1 METTQ
6 PQEAQ
11 KTAASKASPLKRHPI
26 VQAVPSSPP
35 MVTQTIFLDHP
46 SARLSSSP
54 ASSPRIV
61 EPSPTRRGSV
71 HPVMS
76 ETMERGLLP
85 GADFF
90 DDGSSDS
97 EWEDSEGDITQIFS
111 LDERYSLRSPP
122 HAIEDQVD
130 SAGRGRSRERS
141 TITSLP
147 HLSGLSS
154 LHDPGLGIRYNEANG
169 EKIEGKGPKRARQ
182 MSLRRLNMDNIRVVQ
197 TGSRVGTPR
206 ESLRSAGS
214 DAPSLAHVNQPFP
227 HSAQFRHNEDAP
239 TQHSP
244 TSKRR
249 YRRNTSESMIA
260 DSIINAHVMTMRALE
275 SLNSPVGSISLPSTQ
290 QHHTF
295 PRSGPKS
302 LSTSRHITLSPL
314 SIAQHSSKNRPPRLP
329 AHFIKTT
336 YPFSAKKQFP
346 KPKSRPRRR
355 GLSDSFKRWGE
366 YEEEY
371 TRLDSAYGGKLDN
384 EDGDGKGRYSDA
396 KGKYVLGLVD
406 GSAAADVDMRSRM
419 QRNESAQGV
428 VRGSTGGSGNEGE
441 DEGVVWVGM
450 RRDGCF
456 NEKNIKPSRWARR
469 EDVLQRIDFDDA
481 FFAYELRNV
490 YHELSGSWLR
500 RTFGAKTL
508 SHIRLSQ
515 YPLWSGTTTALPA
528 THHPLHGLLATT
540 AHDHSLPHTNANEP
554 ITPFNETALLS
565 LFHRPKS
572 GRKRYSWSSRA
583 HVAQDILYAGLPTA
597 RYGEQGETDRD
608 IKEEEALVAV
618 DELLEDTPT
627 FLPTQIQ

>member
-1 METTQ
+1 MNMETTQ

-260 DSIINAHVMTMRALE
+260 DSIINAHAVYRFRPH
-275 SLNSPVGSISLPSTQ
+275 NS
-290 QHHTF
+290 
-295 PRSGPKS
+295 
-302 LSTSRHITLSPL
+302 
-314 SIAQHSSKNRPPRLP
+314 
-329 AHFIKTT
+329 
-336 YPFSAKKQFP
+336 
-346 KPKSRPRRR
+346 
-355 GLSDSFKRWGE
+355 
-366 YEEEY
+366 
-371 TRLDSAYGGKLDN
+371 
-384 EDGDGKGRYSDA
+384 
-396 KGKYVLGLVD
+396 
-406 GSAAADVDMRSRM
+406 
-419 QRNESAQGV
+419 
-428 VRGSTGGSGNEGE
+428 
-441 DEGVVWVGM
+441 
-450 RRDGCF
+450 
-456 NEKNIKPSRWARR
+456 
-469 EDVLQRIDFDDA
+469 
-481 FFAYELRNV
+481 
-490 YHELSGSWLR
+490 
-500 RTFGAKTL
+500 
-508 SHIRLSQ
+508 
-515 YPLWSGTTTALPA
+515 
-528 THHPLHGLLATT
+528 
-540 AHDHSLPHTNANEP
+540 
-554 ITPFNETALLS
+554 ITPFPVQALNPS
-565 LFHRPKS
+565 LQAVISPFPLYPSPSIAARTDRPDFPLTLLKQPTHS
-572 GRKRYSWSSRA
+572 PRRSNSQNLNRA
-583 HVAQDILYAGLPTA
+583 HDDVG
-597 RYGEQGETDRD
+597 
-608 IKEEEALVAV
+608 
-618 DELLEDTPT
+618 
-627 FLPTQIQ
+627 

>member
-1 METTQ
+1 MNMETTQ

-428 VRGSTGGSGNEGE
+428 VRGSTGGSGNEG
-441 DEGVVWVGM
+441 
-450 RRDGCF
+450 
-456 NEKNIKPSRWARR
+456 
-469 EDVLQRIDFDDA
+469 
-481 FFAYELRNV
+481 
-490 YHELSGSWLR
+490 
-500 RTFGAKTL
+500 
-508 SHIRLSQ
+508 
-515 YPLWSGTTTALPA
+515 
-528 THHPLHGLLATT
+528 
-540 AHDHSLPHTNANEP
+540 
-554 ITPFNETALLS
+554 
-565 LFHRPKS
+565 
-572 GRKRYSWSSRA
+572 
-583 HVAQDILYAGLPTA
+583 
-597 RYGEQGETDRD
+597 
-608 IKEEEALVAV
+608 
-618 DELLEDTPT
+618 
-627 FLPTQIQ
+627 